1 MLFLET
7 YEVNKIIAFFKESIQ
22 DLNKA
27 LQPSKLES
35 QYKELSKEM
44 QEPSFWLNTKQAK
57 KTAKDA
63 TAIRQKLD
71 DFYHLEMKL
80 KSLVEWFEISEEG
93 TEEWIILEQDIDT
106 LQKELKSFE
115 LETILNGPY
124 DYNNAIIELHPGA
137 GGTESQDWCDMLY
150 RMYTRY
156 AQKKRYKVEVLDY
169 QAGDEAGI
177 KSVTILIKGP
187 YAYGYLKAE
196 RGVHRLVRI
205 SPFDSNARR
214 HTSFASCDVL
224 PEISDDIDIVIKD
237 EDINIDVYRSGGA
250 GGQSVNTTDSAVRI
264 THLATGIVVTC
275 QNERSQH
282 KNKDSAM
289 SVLKA
294 KLVQE
299 EIKKQEATVKNI
311 KGEQKDISWGSQIRS
326 YVFHPYQMVKDHR
339 TNYEVGQVDLVMD
352 GEIDGFI
359 NAYLKAGDENEQS

>member
-1 MLFLET
+1 VET
-7 YEVNKIIAFFKESIQ
+7 YEVNKILTGFKQGIE
-22 DLNKA
+22 DMTRA
-27 LQPSKLES
+27 LQPTKLEE
-35 QYKELSKEM
+35 QYKELNLQM
-44 QEPSFWLNTKQAK
+44 QQPDFWNDTKQAK
-57 KTAKDA
+57 KLTKES

-71 DFYHLEMKL
+71 SL
-80 KSLVEWFEISEEG
+80 KSLEAKYKNLVDWFEMSEEG
-93 TEEWIILEQDIDT
+93 TAEWALLEDDINE

-124 DYNNAIIELHPGA
+124 DSNNAIIELHPGA

-156 AQKKRYKVEVLDY
+156 AQKKQYKVEVLDY
-169 QAGDEAGI
+169 QSGDEAGI
-177 KSVTILIKGP
+177 KSVTMLVKGP

-224 PEISDDIDIVIKD
+224 PEIDDDIDIDIKD
-237 EDINIDVYRSGGA
+237 EDIKIDVYRSGGA

-264 THLATGIVVTC
+264 THLESGIVVTC
-275 QNERSQH
+275 QNERSQL
-282 KNKDSAM
+282 KNKEAAM

-299 EIKKQEATVKNI
+299 EIKKQEKTIKNI
-311 KGEQKDISWGSQIRS
+311 QGEQKDIAWGSQIRS

-352 GEIDGFI
+352 GELDGFI
-359 NAYLKAGDENEQS
+359 NAYLKAGDVNE